1 MPPKKR
7 NYKKKKAPT
16 EKKMESVARKVLY
29 KQIPRKL
36 KTFDGENA
44 DVITNSSPWTII
56 KPLLIDFGTSDNY
69 MRQSDHIFAE
79 RCSGWFNFSINT
91 ACTNR
96 VEVRELVGFYKGST
110 DFTRKSQQQWG
121 SSEVNADLPNKMSRW
136 DRDNYRIV
144 HDKVYDYMPLQ
155 IYNAGTGGGANVPNG
170 IWKSKMIKLNLPMYR
185 KYSYS
190 NTVEGGS
197 GDQVEG
203 TPASSN
209 YVLGWQPFIALQIRC
224 PDQDFTGPD
233 TGSNPSP
240 EIDFKFTTYF
250 KDIH

>member
-7 NYKKKKAPT
+7 NYKKKKAVT

-36 KTFDGENA
+36 KTFDGENSE
-44 DVITNSSPWTII
+44 VITNNNPWTII
-56 KPLLIDFGTSDNY
+56 KPLLIHYGNDNY

-91 ACTNR
+91 LCTNR

-110 DFTRKSQQQWG
+110 DFTRKSMQQFG
-121 SSEVNADLPNKMSRW
+121 TSEINEDLPNKMARW

-144 HDKVYDYMPLQ
+144 HDKVYDFMPVQ
-155 IYNAGTGGGANVPNG
+155 IYNAGSQGGTNIPNG

-185 KYSYS
+185 KFNYS
-190 NTVEGGS
+190 NSKEGGN
-197 GDQVEG
+197 GDEVEG
-203 TPASSN
+203 TAASSN
-209 YVLGWQPFIALQIRC
+209 FVLGWQPFIALQVRC
-224 PDQDFTGPD
+224 PEQDFTGANN
-233 TGSNPSP
+233 GSNPSP
-240 EIDFKFTTYF
+240 EIDYKFTTYF